1 MMLPDRSTA
10 FAKGRRIAAVSL
22 AMALL
27 ATLPA
32 VGLDD
37 PPAATEPA
45 APSSGPP
52 SPAPA
57 PPSVDEVRSALE
69 RYVETRR
76 IISKERLEFA
86 KAKQALAD
94 RIDLVEREIDS
105 FRQRI
110 AETEGNLATAD
121 EKKAELVAEN
131 EALKTASGSLT
142 EMIASLEART
152 TALLPR
158 LPDPIRT
165 RVKPL
170 SQRIP
175 EDPAS
180 TKLSLGDRFVNVIG
194 ILNEVNKFNNEVV
207 TASEVR
213 PLPDGSSVEVTA
225 VYLGI
230 GQGYYVNSDA
240 TIAGVGAADASAWK
254 WTPENEAAPA
264 IAKVVAVIKNESPAA
279 FVRVPMKVD

>member
-1 MMLPDRSTA
+1 MIPLVRFPARA
-10 FAKGRRIAAVSL
+10 FRWRLAAAPL
-22 AMALL
+22 AIALL
-27 ATLPA
+27 ASLPA
-32 VGLDD
+32 RGSDD
-37 PPAATEPA
+37 PPGAAEPA
-45 APSSGPP
+45 SASDAASVSS
-52 SPAPA
+52 SA
-57 PPSVDEVRSALE
+57 PPSVDEVRSTLE

-76 IISKERLEFA
+76 IISSERLEFA
-86 KAKQALAD
+86 RSKQALLD

-131 EALKTASGSLT
+131 EALKTASGSLAG
-142 EMIASLEART
+142 MIASLEART
-152 TALLPR
+152 IALLPR

-170 SQRIP
+170 SQRLP
-175 EDPAS
+175 EDPTN

-194 ILNEVNKFNNEVV
+194 ILNEINKFNNEIT

-213 PLPDGSSVEVTA
+213 SLPDGSSVEVTA

-240 TIAGVGAADASAWK
+240 TLAGVGAADATEWK
-254 WTPENEAAPA
+254 WTSENEAAPA
-264 IAKVVAVIKNESPAA
+264 IAKVVAIIKNESPAA

>member
-1 MMLPDRSTA
+1 MIPFHRFPDLARRLATLPVA
-10 FAKGRRIAAVSL
+10 L
-22 AMALL
+22 AMS

-37 PPAATEPA
+37 PPAAAEAVPA
-45 APSSGPP
+45 ATAKSPS
-52 SPAPA
+52 
-57 PPSVDEVRSALE
+57 PPSVDEVRSTLE

-76 IISKERLEFA
+76 IISRERLEFA
-86 KAKQALAD
+86 KAKQSLLD
-94 RIDLVEREIDS
+94 RIELVKKEIGS
-105 FRQRI
+105 FEQRI
-110 AETEGNLATAD
+110 GETEGNLATAD

-131 EALKTASGSLT
+131 EALKTASTSLAG
-142 EMIASLEART
+142 MIASLEART
-152 TALLPR
+152 LALLPR

-170 SQRIP
+170 SQRLP
-175 EDPAS
+175 EDPAN

-194 ILNEVNKFNNEVV
+194 ILNEINKFNNEIT

-213 PLPDGSSVEVTA
+213 SLPDGSSVEVTA

-240 TIAGVGAADASAWK
+240 TVAGIGAADATEWK
-254 WTPENEAAPA
+254 WTSENEAAPA
-264 IAKVVAVIKNESPAA
+264 IARVVAIIKNESPAA

>member
-1 MMLPDRSTA
+1 MNPTLRRTA
-10 FAKGRRIAAVSL
+10 ARAVHR
-22 AMALL
+22 LL
-27 ATLPA
+27 AIVPA
-32 VGLDD
+32 ACLLAAAPAASALDE
-37 PPAATEPA
+37 PPAAPA
-45 APSSGPP
+45 APAAATPT
-52 SPAPA
+52 
-57 PPSVDEVRSALE
+57 VDEVRSALE

-175 EDPAS
+175 EDPAN

-194 ILNEVNKFNNEVV
+194 ILNEINKFNNEVV

-264 IAKVVAVIKNESPAA
+264 IAKVVAIIKNESPAA

>member
-1 MMLPDRSTA
+1 MNPTLRRTA
-10 FAKGRRIAAVSL
+10 ARAVHR
-22 AMALL
+22 LL
-27 ATLPA
+27 AIVPA
-32 VGLDD
+32 ACLLAAAPAASALDE
-37 PPAATEPA
+37 PPAAPA
-45 APSSGPP
+45 APAAATPT
-52 SPAPA
+52 
-57 PPSVDEVRSALE
+57 VDEVRSALE

-264 IAKVVAVIKNESPAA
+264 IAKVVAIIKNESPAA

>member
-1 MMLPDRSTA
+1 
-10 FAKGRRIAAVSL
+10 
-22 AMALL
+22 
-27 ATLPA
+27 
-32 VGLDD
+32 
-37 PPAATEPA
+37 
-45 APSSGPP
+45 
-52 SPAPA
+52 
-57 PPSVDEVRSALE
+57 
-69 RYVETRR
+69 
-76 IISKERLEFA
+76 
-86 KAKQALAD
+86 
-94 RIDLVEREIDS
+94 
-105 FRQRI
+105 
-110 AETEGNLATAD
+110 
-121 EKKAELVAEN
+121 
-131 EALKTASGSLT
+131 
-142 EMIASLEART
+142 MIASLEART

-264 IAKVVAVIKNESPAA
+264 IAKVVAIIKNESPAA